1 MGFSGGLGSDVY
13 AHVEVVSLTGG
24 DGNDTLNGH
33 DGSDV
38 LLGGSGDDA
47 LIGAGGTSV
56 DGDTADTLTGESGAD
71 AFRSDLDGL
80 DQLNTDAFDTVSA
93 DLFTDFLACV
103 DSL

>member
-1 MGFSGGLGSDVY
+1 MLGGL
-13 AHVEVVSLTGG
+13 
-24 DGNDTLNGH
+24 
-33 DGSDV
+33 
-38 LLGGSGDDA
+38 GDDA

-71 AFRSDLDGL
+71 AFRSDPDAL

-93 DLFTDFLACV
+93 NLFVSFPAWV